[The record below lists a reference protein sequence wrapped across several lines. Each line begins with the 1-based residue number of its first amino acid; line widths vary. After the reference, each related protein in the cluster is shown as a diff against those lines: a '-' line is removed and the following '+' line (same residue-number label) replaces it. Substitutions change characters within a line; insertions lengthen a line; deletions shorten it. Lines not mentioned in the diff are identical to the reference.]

1 MDWLT
6 FAADIIKSLAWP
18 GVVLGVLF
26 LFRSKLTALLDRLKT
41 MEVEVAGQKF
51 KAGLQ
56 EVEEKGLPTPE
67 GKEITA
73 LPRPEKIE
81 IRSELSKLPPAY
93 VVSHAWLRLLETL
106 YEAVETV
113 QPGAGIG
120 GNRNLLAYLDQARL
134 HVLLLP
140 DEEPIVQELL
150 VLRNQ
155 AVLSPDSIT
164 STDALRY
171 YDFAEALKDNIKE
184 RTEQAKAR
192 ATGSTG
198 GSSPSLATRP
208 P

>member
-1 MDWLT
+1 MGWLM

-18 GVVLGVLF
+18 GVVLGALF
-26 LFRSKLTALLDRLKT
+26 LFGPQLAALLDRLKT

-51 KAGLQ
+51 KAGLM
-56 EVEEKGLPTPE
+56 EVEEKRLPTPE
-67 GKEITA
+67 GKQITA
-73 LPRPEKIE
+73 PREPEQIE

-93 VVSHAWLRLLETL
+93 VVSQAWLRLLETL

-140 DEEPIVQELL
+140 DEEPLVQELL

-184 RTEQAKAR
+184 RLAGRGCPADPSASAR
-192 ATGSTG
+192 DDRCG
-198 GSSPSLATRP
+198 
-208 P
+208 